1 MEPLVTESL
10 ALSGDDTTLEYGG
23 LGGPK
28 CSNRSWGAS
37 CTAGNTE
44 RVYMQEEHAAW
55 LGSTYSIIR
64 FCVVIPGLLDLE
76 SSEYRHTGFRSLK
89 GHKAGCSKSL
99 TARTPLR

>member
-1 MEPLVTESL
+1 MR
-10 ALSGDDTTLEYGG
+10 EYGS
-23 LGGPK
+23 LGRPK
-28 CSNRSWGAS
+28 CRNRSWGAS
-37 CTAGNTE
+37 CAAGNTE